1 MLPTALDLSWAAV
14 VALGLA
20 GLHVTWLLI
29 VARLRARGR
38 LTPNIVIVGATP
50 AAERLVRWAL
60 DNKGAV
66 NVIGVFEDRRGRVG
80 PTLAGV
86 PILGRTADLIDH
98 RILPSID
105 RIVITVPA
113 TAGSRVAQLTD
124 LLGAV
129 PNPIT
134 LIMEGHDETA
144 ERASIERIADF
155 RLQQISGLG
164 QADLY
169 SVAKR
174 ALDLVASC
182 LAVVA
187 LAPAL
192 ACIALAVR
200 LDSPGPALFR
210 QKRHGYLNEAI
221 MVFKFRSMRIETEDA
236 QAKRQVS
243 ANDDRVTRVG
253 RFIRKTSLDE
263 LPQLFNVIRGEM
275 SLVGPRPH
283 AIGML
288 VQGEDAKTLFKT
300 YAHRHRIKPGL
311 TGWAAVNGSRGPVD
325 TPEAV
330 RRRVELDLEYIE
342 RRSIRLD
349 LWIMLRTLPCLL
361 GDTSAVR

>member
-1 MLPTALDLSWAAV
+1 
-14 VALGLA
+14 
-20 GLHVTWLLI
+20 LI

-60 DNKGAV
+60 DNKGAM

-113 TAGSRVAQLTD
+113 TAGSRIAQLTD

-164 QADLY
+164 RADLY
-169 SVAKR
+169 TVAKR
-174 ALDLVASC
+174 ALDLVVSC

-236 QAKRQVS
+236 QARRQVS

-275 SLVGPRPH
+275 ALVGPRPH